1 VSSTVQ
7 KSLWTVAGVALLAST
22 GWAQGMYSGAGG
34 IMAPSANVKP
44 PGLKRAGIEQKL
56 DQQLPLNLVFRDEAG
71 KPVKLGDFFGKR
83 PVILTFVY
91 FRCPMLCSEVL
102 SGLEGSLKALSF
114 DIGKDFDVLTVSF
127 DPKDTPESAT
137 EKKASVL
144 QHYKREG
151 AAGGWHFL
159 TGSEESIAALTDA
172 AGFGYDYDEKTN
184 QFAHSTA
191 IMVITP
197 EGKIAQYYYGVDF
210 PPRDLRLGLVQASQ
224 NKIGTLADQVLLY
237 CYHYD
242 PQSGRWGA
250 VVTHMI
256 QLGGGVTILALGA
269 MLLVLLRRG
278 SDSEHRGQGN
288 SQAYVR

>member
-1 VSSTVQ
+1 MSSTVQ

-151 AAGGWHFL
+151 ARDGWHFL